1 LKSGLEILA
10 DLKNFFESSV
20 DFLPISIGKMR
31 KDHGPS
37 FNLTTIK
44 ALLNL
49 RTDLSKTEKTQVLKD
64 SKEVLD
70 QYKDDMSA
78 RNKGIF
84 SNIDTSEAAKEFN
97 EDMKDADQ
105 EENKSNLPEEEEFN
119 IDDFLKEGGID
130 VDQLDDKSDINDDQK
145 NAHLKNLKSKDEKK
159 IIVGR
164 ENMNG
169 WLFKSKDNLNQD
181 KALLDTVLYTVTD
194 TFHSVVDNINKKRTK
209 RFFRIKKGHLYWYTK
224 EDADKA
230 QNDLDIRKIDQIE
243 ICNDNDKMLLIV
255 IENDLYKLEAD
266 NKEHI
271 EEWYKSIALV
281 MSKSEEYLNL
291 DRYVDSKVFEK
302 ITGKSLF
309 RDFEEILN
317 EEFKKFEKQKK
328 IKEENEKRLRDQE
341 VENELKA
348 EIENN
353 NKLENDENESSSESP
368 EVESPNNETEVR
380 LPTETKVDFE
390 FDIQLNHTRSTA
402 VRDLNPNKG
411 EDLSS
416 LKLYRTNTESELS
429 NFKKEKEIVEVYK
442 KYSNVKEDSMFDLIK
457 RHESA
462 SSGNGSDKS
471 SDLDKNRRSA
481 TNKGN
486 HFEIPFVNKKARY

>member
-1 LKSGLEILA
+1 MTKRLLKSGLEILA

-49 RTDLSKTEKTQVLKD
+49 RTDLSKVEKNQVLKD

-70 QYKDDMSA
+70 QYKDDLSS
-78 RNKGIF
+78 RSKGIF

-97 EDMKDADQ
+97 EDMKDPDQ
-105 EENKSNLPEEEEFN
+105 EEGKSNPPEEEDFN

-130 VDQLDDKSDINDDQK
+130 IDQLDEKSENNEDQK
-145 NAHLKNLKSKDEKK
+145 NAHLKNKKLKEKEEKK
-159 IIVGR
+159 KIVGR
-164 ENMNG
+164 EDMSG
-169 WLFKSKDNLNQD
+169 WLFKSKDDLKQN

-224 EDADKA
+224 EEADKA
-230 QNDLDIRKIDQIE
+230 QNDLDIRKIDQME
-243 ICNDNDKMLLIV
+243 ICNDNEKMLLIV
-255 IENDLYKLEAD
+255 INNDLYKLEAD
-266 NKEHI
+266 NKEYI

-281 MSKSEEYLNL
+281 RSKSEEYLNL

-317 EEFKKFEKQKK
+317 EEFKKFEEQKR
-328 IKEENEKRLRDQE
+328 IKEENDKRARDQE
-341 VENELKA
+341 VEDELKA

-353 NKLENDENESSSESP
+353 RLKEEDDNESSSESP
-368 EVESPNNETEVR
+368 EISSPNNETEVR
-380 LPTETKVDFE
+380 LPREMKIDFE

-402 VRDLNPNKG
+402 VRDLNPNKA

-416 LKLYRTNTESELS
+416 LKLYRTNTESELD
-429 NFKKEKEIVEVYK
+429 NFKKEKEIVDVYQ
-442 KYSNVKEDSMFDLIK
+442 KYNNVKEDSMFDLIK

-462 SSGNGSDKS
+462 SSGNSSDKS
-471 SDLDKNRRSA
+471 IELDKNRRSA
-481 TNKGN
+481 TNKGK
-486 HFEIPFVNKKARY
+486 II